1 MHKHFTVLISLVLS
15 VLVPFLPYESATA
28 TALASH
34 PGRFAKALS
43 EKDLASA
50 VEALQAAVEA
60 VGYEATLKP
69 PSVAKGQEH
78 EVLLVGRFGA
88 TSPGDG

>member
-1 MHKHFTVLISLVLS
+1 MA
-15 VLVPFLPYESATA
+15 FLPYLESA

-60 VGYEATLKP
+60 VGYQATLKP

-78 EVLLVGRFGA
+78 EVLLVGRCSEQPAQGMA
-88 TSPGDG
+88 SGWAS